1 MNTAELASKDTE
13 LNSLVRKGEIL
24 DGIEQH
30 YADDCTFQEGN
41 NEPIRGKATQLKR
54 LSEMFEGLKSF
65 DGATLHSQAVG
76 DGVTLTEWTF
86 NMTSGEGDPIV
97 WNEVLARQWNAGK
110 VVRERYYQA

>member
-1 MNTAELASKDTE
+1 MTLSNLERRDSE
-13 LNSLVRKGEIL
+13 LNALIRKGEIL
-24 DGIEQH
+24 DGIELH

-41 NEPIRGKATQLKR
+41 NEPIQGKATQLKR
-54 LSEMFEGLKSF
+54 LSEMFEGLRSF

-86 NMTSGEGDPIV
+86 NMTSANGDPIV
-97 WNEVLARQWNAGK
+97 WNEVLARQWNNDK